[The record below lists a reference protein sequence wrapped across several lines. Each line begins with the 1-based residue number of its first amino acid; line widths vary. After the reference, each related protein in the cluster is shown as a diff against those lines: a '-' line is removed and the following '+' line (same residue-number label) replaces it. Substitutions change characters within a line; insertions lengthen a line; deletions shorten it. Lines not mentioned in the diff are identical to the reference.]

1 MKMFYEDGGRGPTA
15 EEAREVDV
23 RAARDA
29 WADLRGKRGNFFGLI
44 DDQSRTLQLYFD
56 ESIPDGVDDASHLEI
71 VTLDFPLAAKRGS
84 LQRKVSIGEA
94 SELIAKAFE
103 VGADPERFVPLEFMA
118 W

>member
-1 MKMFYEDGGRGPTA
+1 MFYNDAGRGPTA

-23 RAARDA
+23 QAARDA

-44 DDQSRTLQLYFD
+44 DGLDRTFQLYFD
-56 ESIPDGVDDASHLEI
+56 ESIPNGVDDASHLEI
-71 VTLDFPLAAKRGS
+71 VSVDFPVAAKRGS
-84 LQRKVSIGEA
+84 FQRKVSIGEA

-103 VGADPERFVPLEFMA
+103 VGADPDQFAPLEFVS